1 MAKMSEYTSVD
12 KQSESVKARY
22 MKDAMILSSGPSGS
36 SEGKTNLNIPVSEFT
51 KTQSDWNEGDTTSP
65 AYIKNKPEIP
75 EVKQADWNQ
84 EAAGQPDFIKN
95 KPELHKV
102 ATTGNY
108 NDLKNKPVIPE
119 FVQAN
124 WAQNTP
130 EAADYIQNKP
140 DMRDYAKLND
150 LADVATSGNYE
161 DLAGTPTKLSE
172 FTNDTG
178 FTANKGT
185 VTKVKA
191 NGAVFEPSA
200 SGVVDIGE
208 TFKQAD
214 WNQNV
219 STQPDYIQNKP
230 VLAEVAT
237 SGDYEDLD
245 NKPTDVS
252 EFNNDA
258 GYQTAADIAAA
269 VADKANKSEMSITDV
284 QGELYKKTITLK
296 NGLSANVITEHQDID
311 SKANKSEL
319 QISSVSGDNTK
330 KKIQLLSDLST
341 NVVVEHQDISGKA
354 DLSAVYTKSQLDSK
368 LEQKADVDHNHDD
381 LYYRKSTIDSALGNK
396 QDLINDLDEIRSGAE
411 AGAAAVQPGDL
422 AAVATS
428 GKFVDL
434 DTCSA
439 WSFITEIDSS
449 LGDVF
454 GIGSISMRGDD
465 EKFVNIHAR
474 HDDDND
480 GPIMVF
486 NETSRNLEWG
496 DFPVKDVQ
504 MNGESIL
511 NGNIAS
517 FRATEFYDFNNN
529 TLSYVQLDGTG
540 GLDLD
545 GNNIIV
551 SLSGNGIWRSEGKLE
566 THLGEGLHFNQRD
579 GLDKG
584 AIEVDS
590 DIIDGAQAGTTA
602 VQPDDLADVATSG
615 DYNDLENTPERVTGF
630 FDGHNWLDTFS
641 IGSDGL
647 GGLILSNDEIPTL
660 SVNAGPGID
669 ADEEVTVKLGNG
681 LDFDNNNAIALD
693 VNQDFT
699 FDQGC
704 LNFCDDI
711 TGKGLF
717 YNGSGDREG
726 AINLILGDGLDYG
739 AEKLIGY
746 PIEVKLGDGLEFGD
760 HTEYQQAPIAVKTG
774 DGLEIDDEGAVAVKA
789 GDGLNID
796 DDGAVS
802 VENSLFSDIANGKE
816 IYDAFCDSIGSNGVE
831 VFRNEI
837 TGTFN
842 LKVECGDGLFVGTM
856 LEVNNGEGLGKD
868 SENGLYVTNP
878 VPKPNAA
885 GKVLKSTG
893 TTDKAYEWTTLES
906 ETFVFDGYCRDR
918 NGTVETSVNIDDLL
932 AAIEAKKTVMMR
944 CSIDVASFRPND
956 YTILKL
962 DYVSPYWDRWIFTS
976 SYSVADYDPFGSA
989 AVTLDRSGSAPNYT
1003 YTWKLSCE
1011 STKELPEA
1019 ASGSGYHTNAVLI
1032 SPANPSGQSG
1042 DLRDPEWMEVGE
1054 LFESMVPY
1062 DSSDAGKVLA
1072 INSRGK
1078 PEWADPQSGSDIPDY
1093 SSEEA
1098 NKVLT
1103 VSSDGSSLEW
1113 ATPSGGGGTPTA
1125 ESVSMIYRWDPTVGE
1140 HGADVLDSV
1149 SMTPEQALQKYA
1161 SGVALTVNVIRTY
1174 NGEATEIYSYPA
1186 SYMYKS
1192 DGYYPIIFF
1201 NYGEGSGGGEGVT
1214 ASINPDDATQSTWS
1228 RT

>member
-22 MKDAMILSSGPSGS
+22 MKEAMILSSGPSGS

-51 KTQSDWNEGDTTSP
+51 KAQSDWNEGDTTSP

-108 NDLKNKPVIPE
+108 NDLRNKPVIPE
-119 FVQAN
+119 VVQAN

-161 DLAGTPTKLSE
+161 DLAGTPTKLSD
-172 FTNDTG
+172 FSNDTG

-200 SGVVDIGE
+200 SGIVDIGE

-258 GYQTAADIAAA
+258 GYQTAADIEAA

-354 DLSAVYTKSQLDSK
+354 DLSAVYTKSQLNPI
-368 LEQKADVDHNHDD
+368 LEQKADADHNHDD
-381 LYYRKSTIDSALGNK
+381 LYYRKGTIDSALGNK
-396 QDLINDLDEIRSGAE
+396 QDLINDLDEIRTGAE
-411 AGAAAVQPGDL
+411 AGATAVQPSTVELAISIANAISQGSADL
-422 AAVATS
+422 SWNGSDLELWCVAGLKNDFHGVSVDMDYINDNIEVSYDDLEDKPDIYSKTEVDTALSGKQDTISDLENIRDGAVA
-428 GKFVDL
+428 
-434 DTCSA
+434 
-439 WSFITEIDSS
+439 
-449 LGDVF
+449 
-454 GIGSISMRGDD
+454 GS
-465 EKFVNIHAR
+465 
-474 HDDDND
+474 
-480 GPIMVF
+480 
-486 NETSRNLEWG
+486 
-496 DFPVKDVQ
+496 
-504 MNGESIL
+504 
-511 NGNIAS
+511 
-517 FRATEFYDFNNN
+517 
-529 TLSYVQLDGTG
+529 
-540 GLDLD
+540 
-545 GNNIIV
+545 
-551 SLSGNGIWRSEGKLE
+551 
-566 THLGEGLHFNQRD
+566 
-579 GLDKG
+579 
-584 AIEVDS
+584 
-590 DIIDGAQAGTTA
+590 TA

-615 DYNDLENTPERVTGF
+615 DYNDLENTPEFVTGF

-641 IGSDGL
+641 IGSEGL
-647 GGLILSNDEIPTL
+647 GGLILSNEEVPKL

-669 ADEEVTVKLGNG
+669 AALGVTVRLGNG
-681 LDFDNNNAIALD
+681 LEFDDNNAVALD

-699 FDQGC
+699 FEDSS
-704 LNFCDDI
+704 LKFCDDI

-717 YNGSGDREG
+717 YNGSGNRDG
-726 AINLILGDGLDYG
+726 AINLFLGDGLDYG
-739 AEKLIGY
+739 REKALGY

-760 HTEYQQAPIAVKTG
+760 HGEYQQAPIAVKLG
-774 DGLEIDDEGAVAVKA
+774 DGLEIDDTGAVAVKA

-796 DDGAVS
+796 ASGNLNADKDNIVLTGTISDPWNTDPRDVVITVS
-802 VENSLFSDIANGKE
+802 TTFD
-816 IYDAFCDSIGSNGVE
+816 E
-831 VFRNEI
+831 VF
-837 TGTFN
+837 TA
-842 LKVECGDGLFVGTM
+842 
-856 LEVNNGEGLGKD
+856 VNSGKD
-868 SENGLYVTNP
+868 ISLHLTYGDHMFVFKARGSENGQDKSVYFQYLPLYDNSELNYVYKVTFR
-878 VPKPNAA
+878 KYR
-885 GKVLKSTG
+885 TG
-893 TTDKAYEWTTLES
+893 TEKWLYQRIDTYE
-906 ETFVFDGYCRDR
+906 
-918 NGTVETSVNIDDLL
+918 DL
-932 AAIEAKKTVMMR
+932 
-944 CSIDVASFRPND
+944 P
-956 YTILKL
+956 
-962 DYVSPYWDRWIFTS
+962 
-976 SYSVADYDPFGSA
+976 
-989 AVTLDRSGSAPNYT
+989 
-1003 YTWKLSCE
+1003 
-1011 STKELPEA
+1011 KELPEV
-1019 ASGSGYHTNAVLI
+1019 GSGTSYDRVFFL
-1032 SPANPSGQSG
+1032 PANTSSSSSTQEP
-1042 DLRDPEWMEVGE
+1042 PEWRSLSEIIPEVRE
-1054 LFESMVPY
+1054 VPES
-1062 DSSDAGKVLA
+1062 SISDAGKVLTVKS
-1072 INSRGK
+1072 NGE
-1078 PEWADPQSGSDIPDY
+1078 PDWA
-1093 SSEEA
+1093 
-1098 NKVLT
+1098 V
-1103 VSSDGSSLEW
+1103 
-1113 ATPSGGGGTPTA
+1113 PSGGGGTPTA
-1125 ESVSMIYRWDPTVGE
+1125 EAISMIYRWDPTIGE
-1140 HGADVLDSV
+1140 HGDDVLDSV

-1161 SGVALTVNVIRTY
+1161 SGVALTVNVIRTF

-1201 NYGEGSGGGEGVT
+1201 NYGKGSGGGEGVT
-1214 ASINPDDATQSTWS
+1214 ASIDPDNPSGSEWS
-1228 RT
+1228 WN